1 MTNNDSRPPEDD
13 DQQTTTLDA
22 DSLAADEAASD
33 QPPTPPE
40 QQTETLPAQTQEQ
53 SPTALT
59 TTEPESSVPR
69 TKALM
74 VVRDLK
80 KTYRLGRDTYV
91 QALRGISLDVNP
103 GEFVAVMGPSGS
115 GKSTFMHLIG
125 CLDRPTSGEYW
136 LSGRL
141 VSSLSPDEL
150 ASVRNQM
157 IGFVFQGF
165 NLLAHAN
172 ALKNVELPMV
182 YSGMPRGE
190 RRRRAERVL
199 RLVGLERWMDHKPME
214 LSGGQQQ
221 RVAIARSL
229 VNGPVVLL
237 ADEPTGNLDSLT
249 GLEIM
254 GVLQALNEQGMTI
267 VLVTHDPHV
276 ASFAKRRVEFLD
288 GQVINDVLVE
298 PLSARD

>member
-13 DQQTTTLDA
+13 DQQTTTPDA
-22 DSLAADEAASD
+22 DSLATDEAVSDQPATPNTDSLATDEAASDQLPTLNTDSLAADEAASD

-40 QQTETLPAQTQEQ
+40 QQTETLPAQTPEQ

-165 NLLAHAN
+165 NLLARAN

-214 LSGGQQQ
+214 LSGGQQ
-221 RVAIARSL
+221 
-229 VNGPVVLL
+229 
-237 ADEPTGNLDSLT
+237 
-249 GLEIM
+249 
-254 GVLQALNEQGMTI
+254 
-267 VLVTHDPHV
+267 
-276 ASFAKRRVEFLD
+276 
-288 GQVINDVLVE
+288 
-298 PLSARD
+298 